1 MTDKPE
7 PQMNGFDTRA
17 LHAGH
22 VVDEQ
27 KSRAVPI
34 YATSSFTFDDT
45 NHAAEL
51 FGLKQFGNIYSRLMN
66 PTVDV
71 LEKRIA
77 SLEGGAAGLC
87 FASGMAAIQAAICT
101 ICHSGQNFVSGTSLY
116 GGTWSLFAHTFKQ
129 MGIEVR
135 FFDPA
140 HPEEIDDLVD
150 ENTRC
155 VYAETI
161 GNPKWD
167 VPDLQALSDKAHA
180 HGVPMIVDN
189 TSASPALCR
198 PIEHGADVVVH
209 STTKYLGGHGTHVG
223 GIVIDSAKFKWAEN
237 AEKWPEFCSPNPA
250 YHGMVFEEALRGI
263 GNVAYAVHMRTNW
276 LRDTGAAMSPF
287 AAFLF
292 IQGVETLGLRM
303 KAHSDNAI
311 KLAHWLGEHEAVEW
325 VNYPGLESHQDHANA
340 KKYLPAGQGG
350 LMTFGVKGGKE
361 AGEKLVNNVR
371 LISHLA
377 NIGDAKSLII
387 HPASTTH
394 AQLAEDEQRR
404 AGVAPESVRFSV
416 GFEDLEDIQADLD
429 QALRS

>member
-1 MTDKPE
+1 MPDATA
-7 PQMNGFDTRA
+7 PQMNGLSTRS

-34 YATSSFTFDDT
+34 YATSSFTFDST
-45 NHAAEL
+45 THAAEL
-51 FGLKQFGNIYSRLMN
+51 FGLKSFGNIYSRLMN

-71 LEKRIA
+71 LEKRVA
-77 SLEGGAAGLC
+77 DLEGGAAALG

-101 ICHSGQNFVSGTSLY
+101 ICHSGQNFVSATSLY
-116 GGTWSLFAHTFKQ
+116 GGTHSLFSHTLKSL
-129 MGIEVR
+129 GIEVR
-135 FFDPA
+135 YFDPTK
-140 HPEEIDDLVD
+140 PEEIDGLVD

-167 VPDLQALSDKAHA
+167 VPDLKALAERAHA
-180 HGVPMIVDN
+180 FKLPLIVDN

-223 GIVIDSAKFKWAEN
+223 GIVVDSASFAWADN
-237 AEKWPEFCSPNPA
+237 PEKWPEFCSPNPA
-250 YHGMVFEEALRGI
+250 YHGMVFEESLRGI
-263 GNVAYAVHMRTNW
+263 GNVAYIIHMRTNW

-292 IQGVETLGLRM
+292 IQGIETLALRM
-303 KAHSDNAI
+303 RAHSDNAMRV
-311 KLAHWLGEHEAVEW
+311 AQWLEDHDAVEW
-325 VNYPGLESHQDHANA
+325 VNYPGLPSHAQHEVA
-340 KKYLPAGQGG
+340 KRMLADGCGG
-350 LMTFGVKGGKE
+350 LMSFGVKGGKE
-361 AGEKLVNNVR
+361 AGEKLVNAVR

-377 NIGDAKSLII
+377 NIGDAKTLII

-404 AGVAPESVRFSV
+404 AGVSPETVRLSV
-416 GFEDLEDIQADLD
+416 GIEDFEDIVADLD
-429 QALRS
+429 QALKA